1 MLLDRM
7 LEWLHPNAVSAPPGG
22 CSPPGPSSSTFIRW
36 WCPSAGPGSDSLR
49 RGSKRPRAADPDPDL
64 ESAPR
69 TKTIVSEEAVP
80 VVVVPGASVARSERA
95 RGRTRT
101 NAVPV
106 LAEQRTQA
114 EPNSG
119 DVEPNDYNNCT
130 NAPNTVCGAQW
141 LLLWTTAAYAPEDPT
156 AEVIELQLHISVFFF
171 MYFLFLVRVS
181 HFISNVACLL
191 RPNNIHSSSRKRKH
205 CGPSLPNF
213 KTSARTGAMRRR
225 WRGSGR
231 PTAVA
236 AVKS

>member
-7 LEWLHPNAVSAPPGG
+7 LEWLHISAVSAPPGD

-69 TKTIVSEEAVP
+69 TKTIVSEEAVVP

-106 LAEQRTQA
+106 LAEQRAQA

-156 AEVIELQLHISVFFF
+156 AEEKEALRTFFAEF
-171 MYFLFLVRVS
+171 QDQCKDRSYAKTLERFG
-181 HFISNVACLL
+181 APDC
-191 RPNNIHSSSRKRKH
+191 SSRRQIMMWLCIGQNKFRGFTVP
-205 CGPSLPNF
+205 CRYQSLLE
-213 KTSARTGAMRRR
+213 R
-225 WRGSGR
+225 WRHRDGYL
-231 PTAVA
+231 
-236 AVKS
+236 